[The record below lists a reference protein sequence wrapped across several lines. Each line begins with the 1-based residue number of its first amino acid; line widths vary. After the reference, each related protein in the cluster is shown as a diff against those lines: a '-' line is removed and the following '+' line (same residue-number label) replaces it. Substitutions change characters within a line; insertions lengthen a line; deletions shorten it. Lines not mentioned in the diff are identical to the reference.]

1 MIGTTEEIKRMLAT
15 ENRDKVWELKEYHP
29 KRSLNANS
37 YAWALISKI
46 ADALRANKDDIYL
59 KMLEDYGQS
68 LLIPVEVGKQ
78 PDGFFKYFR
87 YITTSP
93 INGKNADWYKVSKGS
108 SNFDSR
114 EMAIFIDGIVS
125 EAQDLEI
132 ETIPPR
138 ELMRLK
144 EMWR

>member
-1 MIGTTEEIKRMLAT
+1 M
-15 ENRDKVWELKEYHP
+15 WELKEYHP

-93 INGKNADWYKVSKGS
+93 INGKSADWYKVSKGS
-108 SNFDSR
+108 SNFDSK

-138 ELMRLK
+138 ELLRLK
-144 EMWR
+144 EIWK

>member
-1 MIGTTEEIKRMLAT
+1 MIGTTEEIKRLLAT
-15 ENRDKVWELKEYHP
+15 EHRDEVWEIKKYHP

-46 ADALRANKDDIYL
+46 ADALRTSKDEVYL
-59 KMLEDYGQS
+59 KMIEDYGQS

-78 PDGFFKYFR
+78 PDGFFKYYR
-87 YITTSP
+87 YIITSP
-93 INGKNADWYKVSKGS
+93 INGKDADWYKVSKGS
-108 SNFDSR
+108 SNFDSK
-114 EMAIFIDGIVS
+114 EMAIFIDGIVQ

-144 EMWR
+144 EMWK

>member
-1 MIGTTEEIKRMLAT
+1 MLAT
-15 ENRDKVWELKEYHP
+15 EDRDKVWEIKEYHP
-29 KRSLNANS
+29 KRSLTANS
-37 YAWALISKI
+37 YAWVLISKI

-87 YITTSP
+87 FITTSP

-144 EMWR
+144 EMWK

>member
-1 MIGTTEEIKRMLAT
+1 MLAS
-15 ENRDKVWELKEYHP
+15 EDRDKVWEIKEYHP

-37 YAWALISKI
+37 YAWVLISKI

-87 YITTSP
+87 FITTSP

-125 EAQDLEI
+125 EAHDLEI

-144 EMWR
+144 EMWK